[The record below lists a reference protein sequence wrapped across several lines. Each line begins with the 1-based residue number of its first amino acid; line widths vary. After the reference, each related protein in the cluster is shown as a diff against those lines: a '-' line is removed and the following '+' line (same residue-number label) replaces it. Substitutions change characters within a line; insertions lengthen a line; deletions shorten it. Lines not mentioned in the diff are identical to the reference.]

1 MERRPT
7 SRRVVLILVVLG
19 LVLAVVPTLA
29 AGFVMC
35 GVSGCSGG
43 GFGVSTDPG
52 TTQLLLIV
60 AGLAAALPLA
70 IGALVRRQG
79 ALALGA
85 LGLAVATTVVAGLA
99 IGADPSGCPRGLDAA
114 TCHDESR

>member
-7 SRRVVLILVVLG
+7 SRRVIWFLVVLG
-19 LVLAVVPTLA
+19 LVLAVVPTFA

-43 GFGVSTDPG
+43 GFGVSTDPR
-52 TTQLLLIV
+52 TTQLLLVV
-60 AGLAAALPLA
+60 AGLAAGLPLA
-70 IGALVRRQG
+70 VASLVRRSG

-85 LGLAVATTVVAGLA
+85 LGLAVATTVVAGLV
-99 IGADPSGCPRGLDAA
+99 IGVDPSGCPRGLDAA
-114 TCHDESR
+114 TCQDESR

>member
-1 MERRPT
+1 MDNAPVSGRA
-7 SRRVVLILVVLG
+7 VVLLVALG

-35 GVSGCSGG
+35 GVSGCSGA

-52 TTQLLLIV
+52 TTQLLLVV
-60 AGLAAALPLA
+60 AGIAAGLPLA
-70 IGALVRRQG
+70 IGAVVRRQG

-85 LGLAVATTVVAGLA
+85 LGLAVVATLVAGLV
-99 IGADPSGCPRGLDAA
+99 IGADPNGCPRELDAA
-114 TCHDESR
+114 TCHDEAR